1 MADLTPCWY
10 CQGARSPCTC
20 TEDCGARPE
29 PAPGSSHV
37 CWKAPAGVRAEWLR
51 GTGLYSE
58 EEIARR
64 VG

>member
-1 MADLTPCWY
+1 MKVRCGY
-10 CQGARSPCTC
+10 CRGTRQPCTC

-29 PAPGSSHV
+29 ESGNSHV
-37 CWKAPAGVRAEWLR
+37 CGKAPAEVRAEWLR

-64 VG
+64 TGGSP